1 MGVVLSVERDSKD
14 LVRSVVLRT
23 AKAELR
29 RPVAK
34 CVLILT
40 AEDKTD
46 ADHVESEGAEKP

>member
-1 MGVVLSVERDSKD
+1 MSVVNSEERDSKD

-29 RPVAK
+29 SPVANF
-34 CVLILT
+34 LLLLA

-46 ADHVESEGAEKP
+46 ADHVESEDAEKP